1 MVMRHGQIAE
11 SGISPHHTRRSPRII
26 DCDEVK
32 RLRTLV
38 LNSLRT
44 IKAVHTAIWI
54 ILAACILAIPV
65 LGWAEMFQQVL
76 WITGIVL
83 VEIVVLALN
92 RWQCPLTNVAARY
105 TDDRRDN
112 FDIYLPAWLARH
124 NKVIFGSLFVAG
136 EAVVLLRWRGWIG

>member
-11 SGISPHHTRRSPRII
+11 SGVSPHHTRRSPRII

-65 LGWAEMFQQVL
+65 LGWAEIFQPDFDTCCVHEDGLIDISIGYGCLQKHPCTQVL
-76 WITGIVL
+76 ND
-83 VEIVVLALN
+83 VE
-92 RWQCPLTNVAARY
+92 
-105 TDDRRDN
+105 
-112 FDIYLPAWLARH
+112 
-124 NKVIFGSLFVAG
+124 K
-136 EAVVLLRWRGWIG
+136 RWRFVNL